1 MEREE
6 KEMNFAEA
14 AKQKENFTRTEN
26 GAVAIKSTGDACLD
40 LFGTIGSLRD
50 TDENRV
56 CRLFAEAYKE
66 NPLMATK
73 IAFYA
78 RDIRGGLGERKV
90 FRTIIKYMAEY
101 HPEAL
106 RPNLDLV
113 GVFGRY
119 DDLYCLIGT
128 PLEDD
133 MWAAMKNQFEEDLKN
148 MHDGNAISLLAKW
161 IKTADASSERTR
173 KLGVLTAQKLGYP
186 VYNFKRIVRAMRK
199 QIGVVESLM
208 SAGEWDKIKYSDV
221 PSRAMMV
228 YRKAFVRHDADRYSE
243 FINKAVNGE
252 TKINSA
258 TLYPYDLI
266 EKLLTYGIW
275 RNYFEVK
282 EDKTVEA
289 QWRQLPN
296 YVQEGTNAIVIADTS
311 GSMSGRPLNTAIGLA
326 IYFAERNKGAY
337 HNMWMSFSSHPN
349 IHVLKGETLSQ
360 KIASLDMQDWNNNTD
375 LKAAFDL
382 VLDIALENHVSADEM
397 PKSLIVISDMEID
410 CCGNKDWTFY
420 DKMRA
425 KFEKHGY
432 EIPNIVF
439 WNVESRNDVFHADK
453 TRKGVQLCSGQSTS
467 VFKQLMSCIGY
478 TPVEMMEKVIGSE
491 RYDCITV
498 E

>member
-50 TDENRV
+50 TNEKRV

-228 YRKAFVRHDADRYSE
+228 YRKAFMRHDADRYSE

-266 EKLLTYGIW
+266 EKVLINGFW
-275 RNYFEVK
+275 RNYCEVK
-282 EDKTVEA
+282 EDRTVEA

-296 YVQEGTNAIVIADTS
+296 YVEKGTNAIVIADTS
-311 GSMSGRPLNTAIGLA
+311 GSMYGRPLNTAIGLA

-337 HNMWMSFSSHPN
+337 HNMWMSFSSNPH

-360 KIASLDMQDWNNNTD
+360 KIASLDMTDWNNNTD

-382 VLDIALENHVSADEM
+382 VLDIAVENHVSADEM

-410 CCGNKDWTFY
+410 NCGNKDWTFY